1 MWNNSPARQIAI
13 PSCQINP
20 TPLLLPKKPIMFPLL
35 LLSSL
40 FFSFMSLASA
50 VSPSPL
56 NATGDSHGIWSCTL
70 SASYFNNQ
78 AGAPLVRFADCG
90 QTLSELLADVTDFG
104 DQYFEWSSWGTPF
117 FPRRRGPREGRGT
130 PKKYVYGMFDL
141 FLSKVNLP
149 STMGLAAGCM
159 GGNQGYMLCP
169 ISGLVK
175 ERETVGKPCGDVFR
189 FPFLCV

>member
-1 MWNNSPARQIAI
+1 
-13 PSCQINP
+13 
-20 TPLLLPKKPIMFPLL
+20 
-35 LLSSL
+35 
-40 FFSFMSLASA
+40 MSLASA

-130 PKKYVYGMFDL
+130 PKKYVYGTCTLTVAFLRDL
-141 FLSKVNLP
+141 PPWPRKPPAPFPLRYDTSYLQLYWLAESLHDECLIRQRKFGWLAPRVVSGTYSTFPIGVFFWATGSAEDEKLP
-149 STMGLAAGCM
+149 STNSAR
-159 GGNQGYMLCP
+159 
-169 ISGLVK
+169 V
-175 ERETVGKPCGDVFR
+175 ETE
-189 FPFLCV
+189 